1 MVSATHSPP
10 RRSAAAGFTLVE
22 VAIVLFILALL
33 LGAIFAAEELLA
45 SSRARTVI
53 GESTAIRTAW
63 YGFVDR
69 YRSPPGDFARATTA
83 IPNATVAGNG
93 NGLVRMR
100 SAGETIDEPIAAW
113 EHLTQAGF
121 LVGGYRYAAGAETV
135 ASAPRNAFGGFPR
148 LVHDAEF
155 AGAVTARMHLKT
167 GNRIS
172 ADVLAEVDRKVDD
185 GLSDRGA
192 LRFSATSTTGDA
204 IVEAQCHDA
213 ATHRWITT
221 GGAIGQNCGGA
232 WLLE

>member
-1 MVSATHSPP
+1 MSMSLSLSRPV
-10 RRSAAAGFTLVE
+10 RGFTLVE
-22 VAIVLFILALL
+22 VAVVLFILALL
-33 LGAIFAAEELLA
+33 IGSIFAAEELLA
-45 SSRARTVI
+45 SSRARAVI
-53 GESTAIRTAW
+53 NESTAIRTAW

-69 YRSPPGDFARATTA
+69 YRSPPGDLARATVA
-83 IPNATVAGNG
+83 IPDATVNGNG
-93 NGLVRMR
+93 NGLVRFA
-100 SAGETIDEPIAAW
+100 SAGEIVDEPIAAW

-121 LVGGYRYAAGAETV
+121 LIGGYRYAAGIEST

-185 GLSDRGA
+185 GMSDRGA
-192 LRFSATSTTGDA
+192 FRFSATSTTGEPV
-204 IVEAQCHDA
+204 VETQCHDGT
-213 ATHRWITT
+213 THRWITT
-221 GGAIGQNCGGA
+221 GGTIGQNCGGA